1 MVVYDL
7 SPVILNIVVN
17 VVIFD
22 ARVRWVK
29 VILVLMCSE
38 VVNVMSFVECI
49 VEMIERSIV
58 MMLIVVLRLAGA

>member
-1 MVVYDL
+1 MVVCDL
-7 SPVILNIVVN
+7 SLVMLKIVVN